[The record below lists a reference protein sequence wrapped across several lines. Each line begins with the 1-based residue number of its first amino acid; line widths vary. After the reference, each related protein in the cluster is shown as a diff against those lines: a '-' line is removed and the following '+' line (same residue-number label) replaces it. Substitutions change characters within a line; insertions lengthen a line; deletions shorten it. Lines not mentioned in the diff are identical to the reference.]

1 MIAVSKTKSKTS
13 MWQFVF
19 REEALAQWVVL
30 ALGVATAALAGRR
43 GGRPAVVGVFCAV
56 WAVLFSLALVRSRH
70 LFGLNSIGSLLSVE
84 LPMATLAAC
93 VTMIPVLWTAGK
105 APVLRA
111 AAFGIA
117 AATIVTFV
125 FFPLLLVSAAL
136 YIPAGHQP
144 CFLPSLE
151 SSIPSRT
158 IRGIPTKGFFT
169 NSCPTPIAR
178 ELEFDRDYGTVRMS
192 FWAHHRL
199 LISGQTPDGDS
210 LLVGVNRIDRTD
222 RTQVSPHPNDSKVVT
237 FSQTFGLRPPDP
249 ILPAYTEEFSVTVF
263 QADGESLE
271 EISLR
276 YVPQAC
282 TCAYYD
288 SP

>member
-1 MIAVSKTKSKTS
+1 MRF
-13 MWQFVF
+13 W
-19 REEALAQWVVL
+19 
-30 ALGVATAALAGRR
+30 
-43 GGRPAVVGVFCAV
+43 
-56 WAVLFSLALVRSRH
+56 
-70 LFGLNSIGSLLSVE
+70 GS
-84 LPMATLAAC
+84 P
-93 VTMIPVLWTAGK
+93 
-105 APVLRA
+105 
-111 AAFGIA
+111 
-117 AATIVTFV
+117 
-125 FFPLLLVSAAL
+125 
-136 YIPAGHQP
+136 
-144 CFLPSLE
+144 
-151 SSIPSRT
+151 
-158 IRGIPTKGFFT
+158 
-169 NSCPTPIAR
+169 
-178 ELEFDRDYGTVRMS
+178 
-192 FWAHHRL
+192 HRL

-210 LLVGVNRIDRTD
+210 LLVGVNRIDPAD